1 MKYVVNS
8 YDLNGKHTLL
18 DENNRPI
25 LFNSEGE
32 VSQYLKSKGCSEEF
46 INSLSIN
53 EATDEDLE
61 VFISTELL

>member
-1 MKYVVNS
+1 MKYVINIF
-8 YDLNGKHTLL
+8 DLNGKHTLL

-32 VSQYLKSKGCSEEF
+32 ASRYLKNKGCSEEF

-61 VFISTELL
+61 VFVPTELL